1 MDVVKSSYSFN
12 YLEDGIMEFPDA
24 MKAYMFIDVA
34 RELVEGMSW
43 EKAHKDEWLMLIEG
57 LEAVEYD
64 GFVDLGLPSGTKWKR
79 INEDENDY
87 FTFDEALKEFGKKT
101 LPSREDFQ
109 ELIDHCKSEWDDV
122 RKGRVFTGPNGNSI
136 FLPALG
142 YKSKNGFNV
151 LSVGSYGD
159 YWSGSIY
166 DENDAHYLSFSSDVV
181 CADNGNIRS
190 YGLSVRLVQK

>member
-12 YLEDGIMEFPDA
+12 YLEDGIMKFPDA

-57 LEAVEYD
+57 LETVEYD

-101 LPSREDFQ
+101 LPGREDFQ
-109 ELIDHCKSEWDDV
+109 ELIDHCKSEWDGT
-122 RKGRVFTGPNGNSI
+122 RKGRIFTGPNGQSI
-136 FLPALG
+136 FIPALG
-142 YKSKNGFNV
+142 YRKKDGSTVAGRGSNG
-151 LSVGSYGD
+151 G
-159 YWSGSIY
+159 YWSSSISDEENACSLCFGSDGVY
-166 DENDAHYLSFSSDVV
+166 TAHDYRYY
-181 CADNGNIRS
+181 GN
-190 YGLSVRLVQK
+190 SVRLVQK